1 MYILQ
6 NVKLGN
12 SNCVNPVFRLRLPTT
27 KGFDYVGPLNAFTTV
42 SFTEAG
48 SI

>member
-12 SNCVNPVFRLRLPTT
+12 SNCVNSVFRLDCPRE
-27 KGFDYVGPLNAFTTV
+27 KGFDYVKSKVFPITGHEGP
-42 SFTEAG
+42 EG
-48 SI
+48 E